1 MTGSTGMCTLS
12 LQLLDDGSAVE
23 RVANALRRRGY
34 VLQFVQYGPT
44 DHPGVSRMTLTVHAS
59 RCGPE
64 RIGPELKKLYC
75 VLDVSTCAN
84 EDVGAESLSIKA

>member
-1 MTGSTGMCTLS
+1 
-12 LQLLDDGSAVE
+12 
-23 RVANALRRRGY
+23 
-34 VLQFVQYGPT
+34 
-44 DHPGVSRMTLTVHAS
+44 MTLTVHAS